1 MPNVLFRLRKALI
14 FFITNFIPFTETRR
28 SIRDRVMLKQFH
40 SKKYAFE
47 NNTKF
52 KNYLNAVAIIKNEAP
67 YLREW
72 IEYHRILGIEKFYIY
87 DDASTDKPFDVLA
100 KYIDAGIV
108 IYEKVYRNPKKN
120 LTDVQ
125 RKIYTKA
132 VRRYKNKTRWL
143 AIFDIDEF
151 FVPLKHNSIVEFL
164 KEYEEFSQIIIHWK
178 MFGSSG
184 HTAKPAGL
192 VIENYNYSHEDVH
205 LTGKSIVNPRAIL
218 RQAEVHYSK
227 VIGMPVDERKH
238 LYPQD
243 PSVIGATADIMC
255 INHYWSK
262 SEEEF
267 VSRRGYLAS
276 DVLKKFDAQAVKFD
290 DSIKRFI
297 PAVKK
302 ALANN

>member
-1 MPNVLFRLRKALI
+1 
-14 FFITNFIPFTETRR
+14 
-28 SIRDRVMLKQFH
+28 MLKQFY

-52 KNYLNAVAIIKNEAP
+52 ENYLSVLAVTKNESP

-72 IEYHRILGIEKFYIY
+72 IEYHHNLGVEKFYIC
-87 DDASTDKPFDVLA
+87 DDQSTDETFKILLP
-100 KYIDAGIV
+100 YINSGTV
-108 IYEKVYRNPKKN
+108 IYKKIYRNNKKGF
-120 LTDVQ
+120 LPEVQ

-218 RQAEVHYSK
+218 GQAEVHYSK